1 MKKKENRKF
10 HIFQNVKWMVK
21 IAWKQEKRVLLF
33 CLLTATLEVLFS
45 LTQLYLV
52 PEVLAQVEQKV
63 EVGKLLLTI
72 GGFTGAL
79 FLIQGCKEYIR
90 QNTLFARVDVRS
102 VIIGMMAQKCTTT
115 SYPNT
120 LDGDFIKLRDKARIA
135 CSSNSEAAEH
145 IWETLTMLLKN
156 VGGLIVYLTILSR
169 LNGVLLVVILG
180 TCTAGFLV
188 SSYTNQ
194 WRYAHREE
202 EEIYYQK
209 KSYLRSKAESMEL
222 AKDIRMFGLQ
232 NWLNELLDQI
242 HNLYL
247 AFTLR
252 CERVEVL
259 ADLTEVILT
268 MARNGISYGY
278 LIHMTL
284 KNGLSV
290 SEFLLY
296 FTAVTTFTTWVVG
309 ILQEM
314 TVLQK
319 ESMDLSLI
327 REFLEYPEPF
337 LFEEGEKI
345 PNADGYEL
353 KLEQVS
359 YRYPGATKDTIHNL
373 DLTVSPGE
381 KLAIVGLNGAGKT
394 TVVKLLCG
402 LLDPTEGRV
411 LLNGEDIRM
420 YDRSA
425 YYALFRAVFQEFSV
439 LDVTVE
445 EEIAQKTEEIDEERI
460 ADCVEK
466 AGMTAAIEALPKGLK
481 THVGRQVHMDGIL
494 FSGGQMQRL
503 MLARALYKNGPILLL
518 DEPTAALDP
527 ISENDMYRK
536 YSEMTQGKTSLF
548 ISHRL
553 ASTRF
558 CDRIILIGD
567 GRIQEEGTHESLLA
581 LGGAYADLF
590 EVQSRYYQE
599 GKKF

>member
-10 HIFQNVKWMVK
+10 HIFQNVEWMIK

-268 MARNGISYGY
+268 MARNGITYGY

-284 KNGLSV
+284 KKGLSV
-290 SEFLLY
+290 SDFLLY

-359 YRYPGATKDTIHNL
+359 YRYPGATKNTIHNL

-445 EEIAQKTEEIDEERI
+445 EEIAQKTEEIDEDRI

-599 GKKF
+599 GKEF